1 MTKKRLVNIKEKNSN
16 EVLRVSQ
23 EIAELLQSER
33 LAHPNYPDGKW
44 AFISKGALKSKI
56 NQNIKKAKTV
66 MYINKHL
73 ASQNY
78 QDENQTLV
86 RFAVSSGKVDGW
98 RKTFGLL
105 KQPE

>member
-1 MTKKRLVNIKEKNSN
+1 MKSRLVNIKEKNSN
-16 EVLRVSQ
+16 EVLRIQHDV
-23 EIAELLQSER
+23 AKLLTSEQ
-33 LAHPNYPDGKW
+33 LAHPSYPDAKW

-56 NQNIKKAKTV
+56 NQNTKKAKTV

-78 QDENQTLV
+78 QDDNQTLI

-105 KQPE
+105 KTQ